1 MKKTVYIMFSAMLA
15 FLFFAE
21 TLCAAEEITGEFN
34 KYEVISTPTSPV
46 AGIDVDAL
54 VSYKLSGGKIKAFNI
69 ENGKKLF
76 EFEPGWKQAAP
87 FCGGKDAIITGGE
100 GSVIGFVNKSGKLA
114 AEIHGDYLYHL
125 EYSNGMVCLIDK
137 TVNENVYSVFDR
149 SGKEI
154 AGHFFAP
161 ECELSDGS
169 IVIANAG
176 GGHSLIL
183 KDGTVS
189 PLECRKNIIINDGV
203 SLCGGVYE
211 NINGSVYSFDGKLV
225 FENAGKY
232 SDIAP
237 VNRKFA
243 VASKEGEEELCIV
256 NFKDGKEIPIKGSG
270 FLRDCF
276 FTNGDVCDGGFFI
289 GNTEKS
295 VLVNSET
302 GEIIS
307 APVSTYTR
315 FYSGISAVTDGND
328 AKIYRLMK
336 SDGSY
341 IGDDYEYATDFKDG
355 FSLTVKTEGG
365 VSVINAVYPKGNA
378 IALYSCGK
386 YKALNI
392 KDDRAELEFHDELL
406 SITALKTKKSAVY
419 IGEMPGSGNVYTKQK
434 TRGIFKTVSSSLLS
448 LAAIAVIAFVITDIF
463 RRRKKRKEN

>member
-1 MKKTVYIMFSAMLA
+1 MKKIVYIMFSAMLA

-21 TLCAAEEITGEFN
+21 PLYAAEEITGEFN

-54 VSYKLSGGKIKAFNI
+54 VSYRLNGGRIKAFNI

-76 EFEPGWKQAAP
+76 EFETGWKQAAP
-87 FCGGKDAIITGGE
+87 FFGGKDAVITGGE
-100 GSVIGFVNKSGKLA
+100 GSVLGFVNKSGKLT
-114 AEIHGDYLYHL
+114 AEIRGDYLYHL
-125 EYSNGMVCLIDK
+125 EYSNGMVCLIDRA
-137 TVNENVYSVFDR
+137 VNENVYSVFDR

-176 GGHSLIL
+176 GGYSLIL
-183 KDGTVS
+183 KDGTVQ

-237 VNRKFA
+237 VNKKFA
-243 VASKEGEEELCIV
+243 VAAKNGAEELVIV

-276 FTNGDVCDGGFFI
+276 FTNGDVCGGKFFI

-295 VLVNSET
+295 VLTDSET

-315 FYSGISAVTDGND
+315 FYSGVSAVTDEND
-328 AKIYRLMK
+328 NKIYRLMK
-336 SDGSY
+336 NDGSF
-341 IGDDYEYATDFKDG
+341 IRDDYEYATDFKDG
-355 FSLTVKTEGG
+355 FSLTIKTEGG
-365 VSVINAVYPKGNA
+365 VSTISAVYPNGNA
-378 IALYSCGK
+378 AALYSCGK
-386 YKALNI
+386 YKALNV
-392 KDDRAELEFHDELL
+392 KVDRAVLEFHDDML

-419 IGEMPGSGNVYTKQK
+419 IGEMPGSGNIYTKQK

-448 LAAIAVIAFVITDIF
+448 FGAAAIIAFAVFDAL
-463 RRRKKRKEN
+463 RRRNKKKEN